1 MIKIGLRP
9 NLKYL
14 IQLLVYT
21 FVRNLITEYLIGRL
35 LKFGD
40 RLIYL
45 PLMFMG
51 EFSFGL
57 ITYLHNKKYL
67 NHNNKVNEINKAT
80 TIELINNES
89 NYNIK
94 IFHLLLYY

>member
-45 PLMFMG
+45 PLK
-51 EFSFGL
+51 
-57 ITYLHNKKYL
+57 H
-67 NHNNKVNEINKAT
+67 
-80 TIELINNES
+80 
-89 NYNIK
+89 
-94 IFHLLLYY
+94 

>member
-35 LKFGD
+35 LKFGV

-45 PLMFMG
+45 
-51 EFSFGL
+51 S
-57 ITYLHNKKYL
+57 NKKYL

-80 TIELINNES
+80 TIELISNEF